1 MYVHD
6 QEALKLSIVCM
17 RTGFTQA
24 HELLWVTCLI
34 LLVSLCFSVCLF
46 VLRRWDLW
54 GSAMPAF
61 SCQYLDKDE
70 LLHLA
75 GANKDHIY
83 IILILHIYIVRP
95 FRNAALFI
103 FVQFSCWPRW
113 SECFAWQVFSTQGV
127 ASRIRAL
134 PAVFGAFWAHISF
147 KIIKVSMK
155 LLNRGLFVTAHGPP
169 TCLGDN
175 LPKLWTGM
183 WPGCRMLTGICTSMQ
198 LFASRLAWFQVGSKR
213 NHAVFGRVNPW
224 DALDEV
230 HVDFENARTW
240 RNNRNISKSSNHLE
254 SPWRGL
260 AQKSPGSWFEGP
272 PVENS
277 ESIECSVLDALDEV
291 QLYWK
296 CFPAE
301 TA

>member
-134 PAVFGAFWAHISF
+134 PAVFGAFWAHISLKYPWSCSTADYSWLLMGLRLVLGITCPNF
-147 KIIKVSMK
+147 GLGCGLDAECWQVFVPVCNSLLHDWPDSKLVPSETMQYLDASTHGTHWMK
-155 LLNRGLFVTAHGPP
+155 CMLIL
-169 TCLGDN
+169 
-175 LPKLWTGM
+175 
-183 WPGCRMLTGICTSMQ
+183 RMQ
-198 LFASRLAWFQVGSKR
+198 E
-213 NHAVFGRVNPW
+213 
-224 DALDEV
+224 LDEII
-230 HVDFENARTW
+230 EIY
-240 RNNRNISKSSNHLE
+240 RNQAITLNHLE
-254 SPWRGL
+254 EGL
-260 AQKSPGSWFEGP
+260 LRNHLGP
-272 PVENS
+272 DLKVRLWKTVRASNVRCWMPLTRCNC
-277 ESIECSVLDALDEV
+277 IEHAF
-291 QLYWK
+291 QLK
-296 CFPAE
+296 LRSGM
-301 TA
+301 